1 MAEKARQMAV
11 YALFLPRIPVGLLR
25 GTHAAAHERLGKIAA
40 SCFLKHR
47 MKTIAAII
55 IGDEILSGKRQ
66 DKHLSKA
73 ISTLKARGL
82 ELAYAHYLGDEPDR
96 IVATLKQ
103 SFATDHLVFSFGGI
117 GATPDDYT
125 RQCAAAAL
133 GVALH
138 AHPEAMAAMAAKPD
152 FALTPNRVKMAEF
165 PLGATI
171 IPNPY
176 NQIAAFSCGDHH
188 FLPGFPE
195 MAWPMMEW
203 VLDSKY
209 QHLFNRVAFAEEVI
223 VIHEAGESNLI
234 DAMNRIVTGY
244 PNTKLSSLPQHL
256 ERGRIIEL
264 SIRGD
269 PAEVPIAMQ
278 QMKNEVHNLGF
289 RFDVK

>member
-1 MAEKARQMAV
+1 
-11 YALFLPRIPVGLLR
+11 
-25 GTHAAAHERLGKIAA
+25 
-40 SCFLKHR
+40 
-47 MKTIAAII
+47 MKTFAAII

-66 DKHLSKA
+66 DKHLAKVIA
-73 ISTLKARGL
+73 TLTARGL
-82 ELAYAHYLGDEPDR
+82 DLAYAHYVGDEPSR
-96 IVATLKQ
+96 IIETLRRTL
-103 SFATDHLVFSFGGI
+103 ATDHIVFSFGGI

-138 AHPEAMAAMAAKPD
+138 AHPDAVAAMAAKPG
-152 FALTPNRVKMAEF
+152 FELTPNRVKMAEF
-165 PLGATI
+165 PLGASI

-203 VLDSKY
+203 VLDTKY
-209 QHLFNRVAFAEEVI
+209 RQLFNQVAFAEETI
-223 VIHEAGESNLI
+223 VIFDAGESSLI
-234 DAMNRIVTGY
+234 DAMDRIVKDF
-244 PNTKLSSLPQHL
+244 PSTKLSSLPQHL
-256 ERGRIIEL
+256 PTGRIIEL

-269 PAEVPIAMQ
+269 PSTVPLAMH
-278 QMKNEVHNLGF
+278 QMQNEVHTLGY

>member
-1 MAEKARQMAV
+1 
-11 YALFLPRIPVGLLR
+11 
-25 GTHAAAHERLGKIAA
+25 
-40 SCFLKHR
+40 
-47 MKTIAAII
+47 MKTFAAII

-66 DKHLSKA
+66 DKHLSKV
-73 ISTLKARGL
+73 ITTLKARGL
-82 ELAYAHYLGDEPDR
+82 DLAYAHYLGDEPTR

-103 SFATDHLVFSFGGI
+103 TLATDHVVFSFGGI

-133 GVALH
+133 GVALQ
-138 AHPEAMAAMAAKPD
+138 AHPQAMAAMAAKPG
-152 FALTPNRVKMAEF
+152 FEMTPNRMKMAEF
-165 PLGATI
+165 PLGAAI

-195 MAWPMMEW
+195 MAWPMMDW
-203 VLDSKY
+203 VLDTKY
-209 QHLFNRVAFAEEVI
+209 AEHFNRVAFAEEII

-234 DAMNRIVTGY
+234 DAMNRIVSDY
-244 PNTKLSSLPQHL
+244 PTIKLSSLPQHL
-256 ERGRIIEL
+256 PGGRIIEL

-269 PAEVPIAMQ
+269 PEAVPIAMQ
-278 QMKNEVHNLGF
+278 QMKNEVHNLGY

>member
-1 MAEKARQMAV
+1 
-11 YALFLPRIPVGLLR
+11 
-25 GTHAAAHERLGKIAA
+25 
-40 SCFLKHR
+40 
-47 MKTIAAII
+47 MKTFAAII

-66 DKHLSKA
+66 DKHLSKV
-73 ISTLKARGL
+73 IETLKLRGL
-82 ELAYAHYLGDEPDR
+82 ELASAQYLGDEPSR
-96 IVATLKQ
+96 IVPALKR
-103 SFATDHLVFSFGGI
+103 SFASGHIVFCFGGI

-125 RQCAAAAL
+125 RQCAADAL

-138 AHPEAMAAMAAKPD
+138 AHPDALAAMAAKPN
-152 FALTPNRVKMAEF
+152 FELTPNRIKMAEF

-209 QHLFNRVAFAEEVI
+209 RHLFNRIAFAEEII
-223 VIHEAGESNLI
+223 VIHDAGESHLI
-234 DAMNRIVTGY
+234 DAMNRIVTGF
-244 PNTKLSSLPQHL
+244 PSTKLSSLPQHL
-256 ERGRIIEL
+256 PGGRVIEL

-269 PAEVPIAMQ
+269 PVAVPIAMQ
-278 QMKNEVHNLGF
+278 QMKNEVHNLGYKF
-289 RFDVK
+289 NVK